1 LPSDLASAPTSLG
14 SRVPLAS
21 ASKELKSA
29 WASFCSATVFVRSP
43 MLLLAACVAKAL
55 ACQLSAS

>member
-1 LPSDLASAPTSLG
+1 M
-14 SRVPLAS
+14 PLAS